1 MSDSDKFDVKSL
13 FKLPKVV
20 RSGEVNPHKYKM
32 LDADLAGF
40 PGQPSIT
47 FGDSANEVFIG
58 VSPAPM
64 VGMDSMIPCG
74 INYAATITSKI
85 PLSNDQA
92 AEALCAIM
100 EKLDLKYVA
109 ERQFRSNEA
118 TQFRI
123 QLDKQ
128 ETEST
133 SSGPIYTFFAIITV
147 EVEQADVDRIIV
159 LLQRQLQL
167 MTSPSNTTPH

>member
-32 LDADLAGF
+32 LDADLAAF

-64 VGMDSMIPCG
+64 IGMDVMVPCG
-74 INYAATITSKI
+74 VNYAATITSKI

-100 EKLDLKYVA
+100 EKLDLKYLGEQRREESA
-109 ERQFRSNEA
+109 M
-118 TQFRI
+118 FRI

-133 SSGPIYTFFAIITV
+133 SSGPLYTFFAIITI
-147 EVEQADVDRIIV
+147 EVEQADVDRIIA
-159 LLQRQLQL
+159 LLQRQLHL

>member
-1 MSDSDKFDVKSL
+1 MSNSDKFDVKRL
-13 FKLPKVV
+13 FKMPKVV
-20 RSGEVNPHKYKM
+20 RTGEVNPHKYKM

-47 FGDSANEVFIG
+47 FGDSAHEVFIG
-58 VSPAPM
+58 VCPAPM
-64 VGMDSMIPCG
+64 VGMDSMVPCG

-100 EKLDLKYVA
+100 EKLDLKYVVQEQRDKGA
-109 ERQFRSNEA
+109 V
-118 TQFRI
+118 FRI
-123 QLDKQ
+123 ALDKQ

-147 EVEQADVDRIIV
+147 EVEQADVDRIIA

-167 MTSPSNTTPH
+167 ITPPSNTTSH

>member
-1 MSDSDKFDVKSL
+1 
-13 FKLPKVV
+13 
-20 RSGEVNPHKYKM
+20 
-32 LDADLAGF
+32 
-40 PGQPSIT
+40 
-47 FGDSANEVFIG
+47 
-58 VSPAPM
+58 M

-100 EKLDLKYVA
+100 EKLDLKYVIEPRDGKGA
-109 ERQFRSNEA
+109 A
-118 TQFRI
+118 FRI

-133 SSGPIYTFFAIITV
+133 LSGPIYTFFAIITV

-159 LLQRQLQL
+159 LLQRQLAL